1 MRALTPL
8 RPIAP
13 AVDTV
18 VKDGAAVM
26 SPIGPD
32 PRRCVLKE
40 HDLAGTKATRVR
52 AIAA

>member
-32 PRRCVLKE
+32 SVSIRSRDGVF
-40 HDLAGTKATRVR
+40 
-52 AIAA
+52 